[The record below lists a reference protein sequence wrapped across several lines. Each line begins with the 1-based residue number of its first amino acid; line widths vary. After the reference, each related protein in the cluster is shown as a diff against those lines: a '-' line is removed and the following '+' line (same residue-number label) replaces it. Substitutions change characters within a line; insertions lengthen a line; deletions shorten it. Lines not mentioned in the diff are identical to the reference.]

1 MKWLDTGC
9 SSVNQKL
16 NLTLTLAIHASVHTG
31 FKIQGYRLR
40 ITGYNDTV
48 IVIENTGIQI
58 EEYRTQGYR
67 DTGFRNSKY
76 RMPWKKHW
84 DLEVSVG

>member
-1 MKWLDTGC
+1 
-9 SSVNQKL
+9 
-16 NLTLTLAIHASVHTG
+16 
-31 FKIQGYRLR
+31 LR

-48 IVIENTGIQI
+48 IVIQNTGIQI

-76 RMPWKKHW
+76 RMP
-84 DLEVSVG
+84 